1 MAAFKYRAVDQLGAK
16 ATGIMEAEDPNHLD
30 RLLLELG
37 YWLIEASPHER
48 EKRRSSAAKVS
59 RRDMIELC
67 SAMSAMLDAGITIV
81 DAMKT
86 MARETPNDAFRWVLG
101 DLSMNIEAGSTLT
114 EAMERHP
121 KVFPSQI
128 TNIVKAGEYSGN
140 LGTSFREVMLH
151 LEWVERL
158 VSDLKQVS
166 IYPLVVLFT
175 VSLFVLLLFGFV
187 VPTFAE
193 LLAELGMTLP
203 LITRL
208 VISAGDFV
216 KTYWWALIGLPAAL
230 TAGYRFGRA
239 RSQRFAFAMDSSKLQ
254 LPVFGDILRMI
265 SLSRLSHNMGMLMR
279 SGVPMLQ
286 ALELCREL
294 VGNLV
299 VEKAVRQAELAV
311 NDGETISSVFRQFD
325 VFTPMIM
332 RMIVVGEETG
342 TMERSMDHISARFDD
357 EIPRQIKRLMSLLE
371 PMIILSLIG
380 LVGTVAL
387 AIFLPFME
395 LLGGIM

>member
-1 MAAFKYRAVDQLGAK
+1 
-16 ATGIMEAEDPNHLD
+16 
-30 RLLLELG
+30 
-37 YWLIEASPHER
+37 
-48 EKRRSSAAKVS
+48 
-59 RRDMIELC
+59 
-67 SAMSAMLDAGITIV
+67 
-81 DAMKT
+81 
-86 MARETPNDAFRWVLG
+86 
-101 DLSMNIEAGSTLT
+101 
-114 EAMERHP
+114 
-121 KVFPSQI
+121 
-128 TNIVKAGEYSGN
+128 
-140 LGTSFREVMLH
+140 
-151 LEWVERL
+151 
-158 VSDLKQVS
+158 
-166 IYPLVVLFT
+166 
-175 VSLFVLLLFGFV
+175 
-187 VPTFAE
+187 
-193 LLAELGMTLP
+193 
-203 LITRL
+203 
-208 VISAGDFV
+208 
-216 KTYWWALIGLPAAL
+216 
-230 TAGYRFGRA
+230 
-239 RSQRFAFAMDSSKLQ
+239 MDSYKLR

-265 SLSRLSHNMGMLMR
+265 SLSRLAHNMGMLMR

-286 ALELCREL
+286 ALELCRDL

-342 TMERSMDHISARFDD
+342 TMERSMDHISVRFDD